1 MKRVEVVVTTALCI
15 WSLSV
20 LAADKVADTEVP
32 EAVRAAVSKAY
43 PATTTCVFE
52 RERRG
57 AVVQY
62 EAEFELK
69 DGERTRRLSVEVSQD
84 GVLLSEEEQV
94 QFEDLPAPVK
104 KAHRAS
110 RYGKAPVTGAERMRK
125 GGKTSYEVQVRT
137 AKGAREIVYD
147 EQGAVLDAGNGPAH

>member
-57 AVVQY
+57 VVQY

-69 DGERTRRLSVEVSQD
+69 DGDRTRRLSVEVSQD

-110 RYGKAPVTGAERMRK
+110 RYGKAPVTGAERTRK

>member
-1 MKRVEVVVTTALCI
+1 MKRVEVVVTTALCS

-43 PATTTCVFE
+43 PAMTSCVFE

-69 DGERTRRLSVEVSQD
+69 DGDRTRRLSVEVSQD

-94 QFEDLPAPVK
+94 PFEDLPATVK

-110 RYGKAPVTGAERMRK
+110 RYGKATVTGAERTRK
-125 GGKTSYEVQVRT
+125 DGKTSYEVQVRT
-137 AKGAREIVYD
+137 AKGPREIVYD
-147 EQGAVLDAGNGPAH
+147 DQGAVLDAGNGPAN